1 MKRVSFR
8 LRNALLPLL
17 AFGLLLQTV
26 HVNAAPRVVASIKP
40 VHSLIASIMQGVGRP
55 DLLIQG
61 NESPHNFSLKPSHM
75 RQLQQADLIV
85 WVGPDV
91 ESSLDRLFEKRQ
103 FKGEVLRLTQLHGIE
118 WLPARSNQEWEA
130 GHHQPG
136 ASEPHEH
143 SHAGDIDSHI
153 WLSPEIARRIV
164 LRLTDRLSQL
174 DAENAARYRSN
185 SRLLVERLQRLDSEL
200 SAQLAPVRTLPYIV
214 FHDAYHYFERH
225 YGLNAVGSVSVAPDR
240 QPGARRIHE
249 LRSKIT
255 RLDAR
260 CVFAEPQFRP
270 KLVQT
275 LIEGTSARP
284 GVLDPL
290 GSDLEAGPEA
300 YFQLMRRLADNL
312 VNCLQ

>member
-1 MKRVSFR
+1 MNRGSFR
-8 LRNALLPLL
+8 LRNALPLLL
-17 AFGLLLQTV
+17 AFCLLLLTV
-26 HVNAAPRVVASIKP
+26 HANAAPRVVASIIP
-40 VHSLIASIMQGVGRP
+40 VHSLIAGIMQGVGRP

-61 NESPHNFSLKPSHM
+61 RESPHNFSLKPSHM

-91 ESSLDRLFEKRQ
+91 EPSLARLFEKRQ
-103 FKGEVLRLTQLHGIE
+103 FKGEVLRLTQLQEIE
-118 WLPARSNQEWEA
+118 WLPPRSNHEWEA
-130 GHHQPG
+130 GHRQPD
-136 ASEPHEH
+136 ASEAHEH
-143 SHAGDIDSHI
+143 NHAGDIDSHI

-164 LRLTDRLSQL
+164 LRLTDRLSRL
-174 DAENAARYRSN
+174 DAGNAARYQSN
-185 SRLLVERLQRLDSEL
+185 SRLLIERLQRLDREL
-200 SAQLAPVRTLPYIV
+200 SAQLAPVRSLPYLV
-214 FHDAYHYFERH
+214 FHDAYHYFEQH
-225 YGLNAVGSVSVAPDR
+225 YGLNAAGSVSVAPDR

-270 KLVQT
+270 KLVHT